1 MGVDFRGLE
10 MGIGKL
16 VLQIEKFRVGPPGVL
31 ARDSG
36 VCAGAGQNTCQIF
49 VYPCPNDT

>member
-1 MGVDFRGLE
+1 MGMDFRGLE

-31 ARDSG
+31 ARDGGGCEIVGLLKPHANAPSR
-36 VCAGAGQNTCQIF
+36 VSEK
-49 VYPCPNDT
+49 